1 MEKAEKR
8 GRPKTLEREHVL
20 QTALMQYWGVSPT
33 DVSIGEICKLTGA
46 SKPGIYREF
55 GRDDGLK
62 RAALESYRSLALLPL
77 FDILNQDHSFADAK
91 AALIAFT
98 TQDREALGVPSGCLF
113 VAMRAHHDQL
123 GAATRDRVEQLR
135 QEVLDAYAVWIEKA
149 KSKGECNTTTP
160 TNAAALYFDAQ
171 NGGAMRMQREGAAN
185 DTIASVLRSALGVL
199 AMGKR
204 AGARTN

>member
-55 GRDDGLK
+55 GSDDGLK
-62 RAALESYRSLALLPL
+62 CAALESYRSLALLPL
-77 FDILNQDHSFADAK
+77 FDILKRDQCFAAAK
-91 AALIAFT
+91 AALVAFT

-113 VAMRAHHDQL
+113 VAMRTQRGNL
-123 GAATRDRVEQLR
+123 GSATGERVDLLR
-135 QEVLDAYAVWIEKA
+135 EEVLDAYMVWIETA
-149 KSKGECNTTTP
+149 KSRGECSAQIPND
-160 TNAAALYFDAQ
+160 AAALYFDAQ
-171 NGGAMRMQREGAAN
+171 NGGAMRMQKEGVDNA
-185 DTIASVLRSALGVL
+185 TIATVLRYAF
-199 AMGKR
+199 KIIE
-204 AGARTN
+204 

>member
-1 MEKAEKR
+1 MTKPAIR
-8 GRPKTLEREHVL
+8 GRPKTLDRGHVL
-20 QTALMQYWGVSPT
+20 QTALMQYWEVGPT
-33 DVSIGEICKLTGA
+33 DVAIAEICKLTGA
-46 SKPGIYREF
+46 SKPGVYREF
-55 GRDDGLK
+55 GSDDGLK
-62 RAALESYRSLALLPL
+62 LAALELYRSLALLPL
-77 FDILNQDHSFADAK
+77 FDILKQDHSFADAK

-149 KSKGECNTTTP
+149 KSKGACNTKIP

-171 NGGAMRMQREGAAN
+171 IGGAMRMQKEGVDN
-185 DTIASVLRSALGVL
+185 VTIAVVLRHAF
-199 AMGKR
+199 A
-204 AGARTN
+204 TI